1 MIINLV
7 EAVAHPDKSDP
18 TGEEPIILRFVRHDF
33 TPDWWARCFVV
44 VVLV

>member
-1 MIINLV
+1 MIGCDRCRYNTMIINLV

-33 TPDWWARCFVV
+33 TPD
-44 VVLV
+44 